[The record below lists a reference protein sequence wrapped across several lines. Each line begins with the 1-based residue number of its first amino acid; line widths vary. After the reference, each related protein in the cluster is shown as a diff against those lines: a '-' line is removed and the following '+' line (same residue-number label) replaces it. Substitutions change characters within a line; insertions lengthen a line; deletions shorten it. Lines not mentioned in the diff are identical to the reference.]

1 MARPVQIDRDKALRA
16 ARDIFWRQGFTATSM
31 SQLLKAMDIGS
42 SSFYAAFGSKP
53 ELFAQVIEKYDAWS
67 ALQWERIRTTKAGL
81 DAISEFLNTT
91 VVDVSDKNRLK
102 GCLLVNSILEM
113 EGVDTELHQQLVNR
127 FKGLE
132 HRLSICLQEAQDSGT
147 LREDVSIAEGVGYLM
162 TNIYGLRVAS
172 RAGLSRAEARQR
184 VQLLIRMISTSNT
197 WGKQCRYK

>member
-1 MARPVQIDRDKALRA
+1 MARPVQIDRSKALRA
-16 ARDIFWRQGFTATSM
+16 ARDIFWRQGFTTTSM

-42 SSFYAAFGSKP
+42 GSFYAAFGSKP
-53 ELFAQVIEKYDAWS
+53 ELFAQVIDKYDAWS
-67 ALQWERIRTTKAGL
+67 AAQWERIRTTKTGL
-81 DAISEFLNTT
+81 DVIREFLNATI
-91 VVDVSDKNRLK
+91 VDVSDRNRLK

-184 VQLLIRMISTSNT
+184 VRLLIRMISTSNT

>member
-1 MARPVQIDRDKALRA
+1 MARPVQIDRDKALRE
-16 ARDIFWRQGFTATSM
+16 ARDIFWRQGFTVTSM

-42 SSFYAAFGSKP
+42 GSFYAAFGSKP

>member
-1 MARPVQIDRDKALRA
+1 MARPVQIDRSKALRA

-42 SSFYAAFGSKP
+42 GSFYAAFGSKP
-53 ELFAQVIEKYDAWS
+53 ELFAQVIEKYQTWS
-67 ALQWERIRTTKAGL
+67 AAQWERIRTSRQGL
-81 DAISEFLNTT
+81 DAISEFLNAT
-91 VVDVSDKNRLK
+91 VVDVSDTNRRK

-113 EGVDTELHQQLVNR
+113 EGVDTELHQQLVDGFN
-127 FKGLE
+127 GLE
-132 HRLSICLQEAQDSGT
+132 QRLSVCLQEAKDSGT
-147 LREDVSIAEGVGYLM
+147 LREDLGVAEGVEYLM

-197 WGKQCRYK
+197 GSK

>member
-1 MARPVQIDRDKALRA
+1 MARPVQIDRDKTLRE
-16 ARDIFWRQGFTATSM
+16 ARDIFWRQGFTVTSM

-42 SSFYAAFGSKP
+42 GSFYAAFGSKP
-53 ELFAQVIEKYDAWS
+53 KLFAQVIDKYDAWS
-67 ALQWERIRTTKAGL
+67 AAQWERIRTTKTGL
-81 DAISEFLNTT
+81 DVIREFLNATI
-91 VVDVSDKNRLK
+91 VDVSDRNRLK

-197 WGKQCRYK
+197 WG

>member
-1 MARPVQIDRDKALRA
+1 MARPVQIDRSKALRA

-42 SSFYAAFGSKP
+42 GSFYAAFGSKP
-53 ELFAQVIEKYDAWS
+53 ELFAQVIDKYQTWS
-67 ALQWERIRTTKAGL
+67 AAQWERIRTSRQGL

-91 VVDVSDKNRLK
+91 VVDVSDKNRRK

-113 EGVDTELHQQLVNR
+113 EGVDTELHKQLVGKFN
-127 FKGLE
+127 GLE
-132 HRLSICLQEAQDSGT
+132 HRLSVCLQEAKDSGT
-147 LREDVSIAEGVGYLM
+147 LREDLSVAEGVGYLM

-184 VQLLIRMISTSNT
+184 VQLLVRMISTSNT
-197 WGKQCRYK
+197 WE

>member
-1 MARPVQIDRDKALRA
+1 MARPVQIDRDKALRE
-16 ARDIFWRQGFTATSM
+16 ARDIFWRQGFTVTSM

-42 SSFYAAFGSKP
+42 GSFYAAFGSKP
-53 ELFAQVIEKYDAWS
+53 ELFAQVIDKYDAWS
-67 ALQWERIRTTKAGL
+67 AAQWERIRTTKTGL
-81 DAISEFLNTT
+81 DVIREFLNATI
-91 VVDVSDKNRLK
+91 VDVSDRNRLK

-184 VQLLIRMISTSNT
+184 VRLLIRMISTSNT

>member
-1 MARPVQIDRDKALRA
+1 MARPVQIDRDKALRE
-16 ARDIFWRQGFTATSM
+16 ARDIFWRQGFTVTSM

-42 SSFYAAFGSKP
+42 GSFYAAFGSKP
-53 ELFAQVIEKYDAWS
+53 ELFAQVIDKYDAWS
-67 ALQWERIRTTKAGL
+67 AAQWERIRTAKTGL
-81 DAISEFLNTT
+81 DVIREFLNATI
-91 VVDVSDKNRLK
+91 VDVSDRNRLK

-184 VQLLIRMISTSNT
+184 VRLLIRMISTSNT

>member
-1 MARPVQIDRDKALRA
+1 MARPVQIDRDKALRE
-16 ARDIFWRQGFTATSM
+16 ARDIFWRQGFTVTSM

-42 SSFYAAFGSKP
+42 GSFYAAFGSKP
-53 ELFAQVIEKYDAWS
+53 ELFAQVIDKYDAWS
-67 ALQWERIRTTKAGL
+67 AAQWERIRTTKTGL
-81 DAISEFLNTT
+81 DVIREFLNATI
-91 VVDVSDKNRLK
+91 VDVSDRNRLK

>member
-1 MARPVQIDRDKALRA
+1 MPRPVQIDRDKALRE

-31 SQLLKAMDIGS
+31 SQLLAAMDIGS
-42 SSFYAAFGSKP
+42 GSFYAAFGSKP

-67 ALQWERIRTTKAGL
+67 AAQWGRIRSSRQGL

-91 VVDVSDKNRLK
+91 VVDVSDKNRRK

-132 HRLSICLQEAQDSGT
+132 QGLSICL
-147 LREDVSIAEGVGYLM
+147 REEIGRASCRE
-162 TNIYGLRVAS
+162 RV
-172 RAGLSRAEARQR
+172 
-184 VQLLIRMISTSNT
+184 
-197 WGKQCRYK
+197 